1 MNKKSFLPL
10 HKIISTVLFAL
21 AAVMAVAYFLA
32 LKFDFDF
39 SIAHFSTDSFA
50 FWLFAISAGVAAALA
65 VVLTLACPKNATLS
79 ASPAPAPLS
88 LFGGILA
95 VIVSIFVFIAEMKSS
110 REAIRIAKETLGKAQ
125 PVLYMQLIG
134 SVMILALAAVIV
146 LSCIEAQRGKTAHKI
161 AAIIAPL
168 SINLTMFARYFDF
181 SQPLNGP
188 VRNVTIMVHCAVLL
202 FLLSEA
208 RLAFGDRITARFY
221 VFASSVAA
229 SIGLGLSLG
238 GVIWNIVDSGS
249 QNPGESIARLALYV
263 AVGLIAID
271 RLTVLP
277 KVYVEVE
284 EQKTEENK

>member
-39 SIAHFSTDSFA
+39 TIAHFATDSFA
-50 FWLFAISAGVAAALA
+50 FWLFAISAGIAAALA

-95 VIVSIFVFIAEMKSS
+95 VIVSIFVFITEMKSS

-134 SVMILALAAVIV
+134 SVMILAVAAVIV

-161 AAIIAPL
+161 ASIIAPL

-208 RLAFGDRITARFY
+208 RLAFGDRVTARFY

-238 GVIWNIVDSGS
+238 GVIWNIVDSGT

-284 EQKTEENK
+284 EQKTDENK

>member
-21 AAVMAVAYFLA
+21 AAVMAGAYFLA
-32 LKFDFDF
+32 MKFDFDF
-39 SIAHFSTDSFA
+39 SIAHFATDSFA
-50 FWLFAISAGVAAALA
+50 FWLFAVSAGIAAVLA
-65 VVLTLACPKNATLS
+65 VVLTLACPKKATLS
-79 ASPAPAPLS
+79 ASPPPSPLS
-88 LFGGILA
+88 LFSGILA
-95 VIVSIFVFIAEMKSS
+95 LIITVMNTEIKSG

-134 SVMILALAAVIV
+134 SVTILAVAAVFI
-146 LSCIEAQRGKTAHKI
+146 LYSIDSQRGKTAHKI
-161 AAIIAPL
+161 AAILAPL

-188 VRNVTIMVHCAVLL
+188 VRNVTIIIHCAVLL

-208 RLAFGDRITARFY
+208 RLAFGDRVTARFY

-229 SIGLGLSLG
+229 SIGLGFSVG
-238 GVIWNIVDSGS
+238 GIIWGIVDSS
-249 QNPGESIARLALYV
+249 SPNPGESIARLAIYLSI
-263 AVGLIAID
+263 GFIAIE

-277 KVYVEVE
+277 KIYTEATEVT
-284 EQKTEENK
+284 TEENK

>member
-39 SIAHFSTDSFA
+39 TIAHFATDSFA
-50 FWLFAISAGVAAALA
+50 FWLFAISAGIAAVLA

-134 SVMILALAAVIV
+134 SVMILAVAAVIV
-146 LSCIEAQRGKTAHKI
+146 LSCIEAQRGKTEHKI
-161 AAIIAPL
+161 ASIIAPL

-208 RLAFGDRITARFY
+208 RLAFGDRVTARFY

-238 GVIWNIVDSGS
+238 GVIWNIVDSGT

-284 EQKTEENK
+284 EQKTDENK